1 MKLNNL
7 QKDLYIFFLVIISII
22 VATLLWEKISLPLN
36 NTIEASGILVNEGYN
51 PINDTLRYILFISL
65 PLIVFLF
72 SNIWIKKKDY

>member
-36 NTIEASGILVNEGYN
+36 NTIEASGFAYINAGNKLLFKSNAGPLGY
-51 PINDTLRYILFISL
+51 DEISG
-65 PLIVFLF
+65 P
-72 SNIWIKKKDY
+72 